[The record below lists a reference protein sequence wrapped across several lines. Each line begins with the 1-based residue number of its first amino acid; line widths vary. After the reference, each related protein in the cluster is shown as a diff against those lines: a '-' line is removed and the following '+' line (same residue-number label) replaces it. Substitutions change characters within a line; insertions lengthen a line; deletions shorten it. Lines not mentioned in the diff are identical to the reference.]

1 MVEAFGEQWAHGG
14 ADALGVA
21 EHDFSTN
28 RNAFGPCPRAL
39 ALVRAAQVADYPDPA
54 YTRLRAGLAAFHG
67 VPARHIVIGA
77 SASELIHRLSA
88 CAARQGAG
96 YASLPGHCFG
106 EYARAARAWGLEVLA
121 RPSARPAAQGPQQG
135 LHWTCEPSSPL
146 GRIEEGWPLL
156 LVREAGRTVRD
167 GPWLVLDCAYR
178 PLWLEGRPPPRDLAG
193 CWQLWTPNKA
203 LGMTGVRAAYAI
215 APANVADETLGL
227 LHGLAPSWVLGAH
240 GVAMLEAWIEPGV
253 QSWLES
259 SLARLREWKAL
270 QLELCA
276 SLGWQVL
283 AGHQAN
289 YFVARPQLCG
299 GSLGRNLDR
308 LRGRG
313 VKLRDCASFG
323 LPGHVRLGVLAPASQ
338 DALRAAWSAISSNPC
353 TDSLTA

>member
-1 MVEAFGEQWAHGG
+1 MAEAFWESSAHGG

-28 RNAFGPCPRAL
+28 RNACGPCPRAL

-67 VPARHIVIGA
+67 VPARRIVVGA

-96 YASLPGHCFG
+96 FASLPRHCFG
-106 EYARAARAWGLEVLA
+106 DYARAARAWGLEVQA
-121 RPSARPAAQGPQQG
+121 RPLAVPAAQGPQRG
-135 LHWTCEPSSPL
+135 LHWACEPSSPL
-146 GRIEEGWPLL
+146 GRAEEGWPLPL
-156 LVREAGRTVRD
+156 AGEAGRTDRD
-167 GPWLVLDCAYR
+167 GPWVVLDCAYR
-178 PLWLEGRPPPRDLAG
+178 PLWLEGEPPWRDLDG

-203 LGMTGVRAAYAI
+203 LGMTGMRAAYAI
-215 APANVADETLGL
+215 APANASGETLGL
-227 LHGLAPSWVLGAH
+227 LHGLAPSWVLGTH
-240 GVAMLEAWIEPGV
+240 GVAMLEAWTDPGV
-253 QSWLES
+253 QSWLQR

-270 QLELCA
+270 QLQLCA

-289 YFVARPQLCG
+289 YFVARPQSCG
-299 GSLGRNLDR
+299 GSLSQCLDR
-308 LRGRG
+308 LRARG

-338 DALRAAWSAISSNPC
+338 NALRAAWRSISSNPAI
-353 TDSLTA
+353 DSLTV